1 MIWEYHGM
9 WVWFIMIELPIWMSK
24 YRTIDEISSKFQ
36 FWDLG
41 PFFGVIGIPQSSK
54 NNTPDLIKAMFLFG
68 LDIEMA
74 QNWEDFVPS
83 LCFIPA
89 IPRAHPDGLK
99 FFFHPQSHQIVVV
112 SPWAHLWLWESGILV
127 TGPEMGG
134 SREVSTRETLG
145 SRIHPKTSH
154 NWNLPKKK
162 HNSYG
167 WRDSKDGN
175 ASLQRVSGCFRVP
188 AVGFT
193 GWFFVG
199 RWLFA
204 SQVKVERFQRRICET
219 ACRTCRQ

>member
-1 MIWEYHGM
+1 MAQTWKIVSHPVFHPSHPPGPCGWPE
-9 WVWFIMIELPIWMSK
+9 VFCP
-24 YRTIDEISSKFQ
+24 SSKPPNF
-36 FWDLG
+36 
-41 PFFGVIGIPQSSK
+41 
-54 NNTPDLIKAMFLFG
+54 
-68 LDIEMA
+68 
-74 QNWEDFVPS
+74 
-83 LCFIPA
+83 
-89 IPRAHPDGLK
+89 
-99 FFFHPQSHQIVVV
+99 VV

-134 SREVSTRETLG
+134 SGEVSTRETLG